1 MGIGTTNPQTDLQI
15 LNANNSVITLGR
27 STSATGDNGAISF
40 GKVVNS
46 FPYSGAKSLDILNY
60 SSGNINFYLE
70 AGSIGVNTGDFH
82 WHRRGNFDQLMTL
95 TYQGSLGIGETQ
107 PNHNLHVVGTSTVTS
122 NAFFG
127 SNVDIKG
134 DADVT
139 GTLTVGTFSISSFT
153 GNVTGN
159 LTGNVLSLIHI

>member
-1 MGIGTTNPQTDLQI
+1 MKIF
-15 LNANNSVITLGR
+15 NANNSVITLGR
-27 STSATGDNGAISF
+27 SASATGDNGAISF

-70 AGSIGVNTGDFH
+70 AGNIGVNTGNFH
-82 WHRRGNFDQLMTL
+82 WHRRGDFDRLMTL

-127 SNVDIKG
+127 NNVNIKVILH
-134 DADVT
+134 ALKPCYYNIVYEIVE
-139 GTLTVGTFSISSFT
+139 TVGMRRDMLVS
-153 GNVTGN
+153 V
-159 LTGNVLSLIHI
+159 